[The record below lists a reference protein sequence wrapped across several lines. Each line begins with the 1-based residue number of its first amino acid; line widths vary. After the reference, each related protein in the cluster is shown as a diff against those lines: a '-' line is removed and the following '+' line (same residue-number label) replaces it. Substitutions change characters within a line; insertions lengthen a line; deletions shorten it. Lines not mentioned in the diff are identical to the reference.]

1 MTAYLT
7 KSCHFDIFLIYYGAM
22 GKSIPPISE
31 KTFSHFCGFIDDVI
45 KRIENGSVIGLNRR
59 EQSYRI
65 NQLTKNK
72 SSKIIDLKS
81 YFLDDPEDLKLP
93 NVNSNDKTAYLITN
107 ADSLFEEKQSFLA
120 FFNNLVKKNSKFS
133 LIFFFQHNITYPWNM
148 KVLSSY
154 QYLFQNIYFY
164 PKYEKDDLKQFLI
177 YLGNKFKNKIPT
189 NTKNLILS
197 HCGGNLWLIK
207 EAVRYYVK
215 TKDIKNI
222 FDHQEMIF
230 RLKVIYDELE
240 EQEKRVFKKLIKQ
253 EANFTDDEK
262 LVIDYLNKT
271 NYISPLLKKFVSQKL
286 AYENF
291 LSLNQNNIILNSIPI
306 DYFFSRSERKGLR
319 YLLSFSNKLIT
330 RDELA
335 KTLWSGNDDYTDW
348 ALDQFIKRLR
358 NKLIKLGL
366 DRQLIKTKKNQGFV
380 LINSFINL

>member
-1 MTAYLT
+1 
-7 KSCHFDIFLIYYGAM
+7 
-22 GKSIPPISE
+22 
-31 KTFSHFCGFIDDVI
+31 
-45 KRIENGSVIGLNRR
+45 
-59 EQSYRI
+59 
-65 NQLTKNK
+65 
-72 SSKIIDLKS
+72 
-81 YFLDDPEDLKLP
+81 
-93 NVNSNDKTAYLITN
+93 
-107 ADSLFEEKQSFLA
+107 
-120 FFNNLVKKNSKFS
+120 
-133 LIFFFQHNITYPWNM
+133 M
-148 KVLSSY
+148 KALSSY

-207 EAVRYYVK
+207 EAVRHYIK
-215 TKDIKNI
+215 TKEIKHI

-230 RLKVIYDELE
+230 RLKVIYDEL
-240 EQEKRVFKKLIKQ
+240 
-253 EANFTDDEK
+253 DEK
-262 LVIDYLNKT
+262 EKQVLKKSLEKKQILLTKKKFVIDYLNKT
-271 NYISPLLKKFVSQKL
+271 NNISPLLKKFVSQKL

-366 DRQLIKTKKNQGFV
+366 DRQLIKTKKIKG
-380 LINSFINL
+380 LY